1 MFPGGEGAPNMQE
14 ILRQAQQMQQEYLT
28 AQQELLDSE
37 VSASSGG
44 GLVTVTVSGGGEFRS
59 IKIDPKAV
67 DPDDVET
74 LEDLV
79 GAALKAAGD
88 EAKKLAEAKLNPVS
102 QSLQAMSGGLGLPDP
117 NQPGKLGDQ

>member
-14 ILRQAQQMQQEYLT
+14 LLKQAQQMQQDYVA
-28 AQQELLDSE
+28 AQQELVESE

-44 GLVTVTVSGGGEFRS
+44 GLVTVTVTGAGEFRG

-67 DPDDVET
+67 DPEDVET

-79 GAALKAAGD
+79 GAAVLAAGE
-88 EAKKLAEAKLNPVS
+88 EAKKLAEAKLGPVT
-102 QSLQAMSGGLGLPDP
+102 QALQAMGGGGALP
-117 NQPGKLGDQ
+117 GM

>member
-14 ILRQAQQMQQEYLT
+14 ILAQAQQMQQDYAA
-28 AQQELLDSE
+28 AQQELLESE

-59 IKIDPKAV
+59 IRIDPKAV

-79 GAALKAAGD
+79 GAAMQAAGD
-88 EAKKLAEAKLNPVS
+88 EAKKLAETTLGPVT
-102 QSLQAMSGGLGLPDP
+102 QGLQAMSGNLGLPS
-117 NQPGKLGDQ
+117 PGQSGQ